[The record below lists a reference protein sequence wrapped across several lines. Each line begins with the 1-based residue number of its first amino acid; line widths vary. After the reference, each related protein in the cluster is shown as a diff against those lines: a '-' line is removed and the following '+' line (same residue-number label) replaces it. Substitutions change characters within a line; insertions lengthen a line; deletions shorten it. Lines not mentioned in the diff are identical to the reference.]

1 MFNRNSLVAVLS
13 AAGLMALSGAAL
25 AQQVVVSGGATLP
38 EKLYNDEITNFPKR
52 ASSLTRAWA
61 AARQDRFPDEQR
73 HRLRQLGCGALDRQR
88 FHPDA
93 NADQRLP
100 DDRPGQNRQ
109 PGGPRSA
116 DPDSLGRHPGDGFLQ
131 GPTGVIT
138 LNKAQ
143 VCGIFSGKF
152 TKWSQVGVT
161 VPANLNDFKV
171 VYRSDSSGT
180 TELLTRHLQA
190 VWRADSNVAFSGK
203 STFAQEF
210 PSNTPPATFLPAN
223 GSGGVATVIG
233 GQTSAITYLSPDPA
247 YTGTL
252 KQANLRNSNDNV
264 VYSPTADDV
273 NLALQNSGSGGLP
286 GSAPTVTNPAAAGW
300 NDVNNAGN
308 PFNWIRA
315 SVNPTKGYPIAGP
328 TNLVLSQCYT
338 SAAVAN
344 DVKDFLTKHYDAG
357 NLLPGDHLLVALSQD
372 TRDAILNTFVTG
384 DAKNLNIGNTT
395 VCGSYAGRG

>member
-13 AAGLMALSGAAL
+13 AAGLITCRAPRWRSRSWFPAA
-25 AQQVVVSGGATLP
+25 P
-38 EKLYNDEITNFPKR
+38 RCPKLYNDEITNFPE
-52 ASSLTRAWA
+52 ASFKPYKGVGSGAGKTAFLTNNATGFGSSGVVHWIGSDSILTQTQINDYLTTGLGKIGNPVGHGPLIQIPSVATPVTVSYKGSDGRHHAEQGPGLRHLLGQVHQVEPGRRDRP
-61 AARQDRFPDEQR
+61 RQSERLQGRVPQRQQR
-73 HRLRQLGCGALDRQR
+73 HHRT
-88 FHPDA
+88 
-93 NADQRLP
+93 
-100 DDRPGQNRQ
+100 
-109 PGGPRSA
+109 A
-116 DPDSLGRHPGDGFLQ
+116 DPPSASRVRRRFERGLLGQ
-131 GPTGVIT
+131 
-138 LNKAQ
+138 
-143 VCGIFSGKF
+143 
-152 TKWSQVGVT
+152 
-161 VPANLNDFKV
+161 
-171 VYRSDSSGT
+171 
-180 TELLTRHLQA
+180 
-190 VWRADSNVAFSGK
+190 

-308 PFNWIRA
+308 PFSWIRA

-328 TNLVLSQCYT
+328 TNWC
-338 SAAVAN
+338 
-344 DVKDFLTKHYDAG
+344 
-357 NLLPGDHLLVALSQD
+357 
-372 TRDAILNTFVTG
+372 
-384 DAKNLNIGNTT
+384 
-395 VCGSYAGRG
+395 